1 MKALAK
7 WCKDNSIDLV
17 VIGPEDPLADGIVD
31 ALSAEGIPCF
41 GPNKRGAQIE
51 ANKDWS
57 KKFMDKYQLP
67 TARYQS
73 FSQAGPAKEFINNA
87 PFPALV
93 VKASGLA
100 AGKGVVVATT
110 KEEACQAVDEI
121 LTDAKYGAAGE
132 TVVIEE
138 VLEGDE
144 VSVLAFT
151 DGETVAM
158 MPPAQDHKRIGDG
171 DTGPNTGGMG
181 AYCPCPLI
189 TADQLLDVK
198 DQVLQRAVD
207 GLKAE
212 GIKYV
217 GVLYAGLM
225 VTKAGP
231 MVLEFNCRFGD
242 PETQVLMTL
251 LESDL
256 YTIMKACVD
265 GTLKQHQ
272 VQWNTKLSAVGVVI
286 ASKGYPETSTKGC
299 VISGLSQ
306 VQANPGIVVF
316 HSGVARGANGSL
328 VSAGGRVLLVCAR
341 AASLRAAAAAA
352 TAAAAAID
360 FPGAQYRK
368 DIAHRAFSKLNGLSY
383 LQSGVDID
391 AAATLVKEI
400 EPIATATHRRGVL
413 GRLGCFSGL
422 FQLSAMD
429 PTLKDPVLVQ
439 GTDGVGTK
447 LKIAEI
453 MNKYDTIGQDLVAMC
468 VNDIL
473 CAGAEPF
480 AFLDYMACGRLQ
492 VDVATT
498 IVRGIANA
506 CIASG
511 CALLGGET
519 AEMPSMYEVGK
530 YDLAGFAV
538 GVVDNMKQLP
548 RSKEIRAGDV
558 VLALPSTGVHSNG
571 YSLVQKIMNTCG
583 HEAGDVVLALP
594 STGVHSNGY
603 SLVQKIMNTCG
614 HEFQEKAPFSDSGKS
629 FGEEFLTPTGLYVNA
644 LLPAIKKGVIKGLAH
659 ITGGGLLENIPR
671 ILPPGIRVK
680 LDAKK
685 FTIKPIF
692 GWLQAKGMVSDFEML
707 RTFNCGVGMVVI
719 VDPVCAKEMLEL
731 VKEPITIVGSVE
743 NIGKEGGHQV
753 VVDNFKEAMAPL
765 TAPYIV
771 AGKSANQKS
780 LSYKDS
786 GVDIEAGDS
795 LVSLIKPLAR
805 STSRSGVIG
814 GLGGFGGCFQLKAVE
829 QDYKDPVLVL
839 ATDGVGTKLR
849 VAQKINQHSTIGID
863 LVAMCVNDILCNG
876 AAPLT
881 FLDYFACGALDVHV
895 ARNVVSGVAE
905 GCRQASAAL
914 IGGETAEMPGMY
926 EPGVYDIAGFALGV
940 VERSHILPKIND
952 ITVGDIIIGLPSN
965 GVHSNGFSL
974 IHKLVKKAGLHLDD
988 KAPFS
993 KEGLTLGEE
1002 FIKPTKI
1009 YVKSVLPALQK
1020 GYVKA
1025 VAHITGGGLMENIPR
1040 VIPENVRARL
1050 DAHLWNVH
1058 PVFAWIADMGL
1069 VKDDEM
1075 VRTFN
1080 CGVGMILVVSLEHQ
1094 AEVMNITRA
1103 YGAMVIGSIQKRPPG
1118 GARVVV
1124 DNFASALDLTR
1135 RMPMMPKKRVAVLV
1149 SGNGSNLQALID
1161 QCNDPAQCMCAEIC
1175 LVISNKK
1182 DAFALLRA
1190 EKAGIPSL
1198 VSNLPSLHTLF
1209 ICKEGR
1215 IQVSV
1220 LVSGNG
1226 SNLQALIDQ
1235 CNDPAQCM
1243 CAEICLVISNKKD
1256 AFALLRAE
1264 KAGIPSLV
1272 SNLPSLRILFICKE
1286 GRIQVS
1292 VLVSGNGSNLQALI
1306 DQCNDPAQCMCA
1318 EICLVI
1324 SNKKDAFALLRAE
1337 KAGIPSLVSVLVSGN
1352 GSNLQALID
1361 QCNDPAQCMCAE
1373 ICLVISNKK
1382 DAFALLRAEKAGI
1395 PSLVSNLPS
1404 LHTLFICKEGRIQVS
1419 VLVSGNGSN
1428 LQALIDQ
1435 CNDPAQCMCAEI
1447 CLVISNKKDAFAL
1460 LRAEKA
1466 GIPSLVSNLPSLHTL
1481 FICKEGRI
1489 QVSVLVSGNGSNLQA
1504 LIDQCNDPAQCM
1516 CAEICLVISNKKDA
1530 FALLRAEKAG
1540 IPSLVSVLVSGN
1552 GSNLQALI
1560 DQCNDPAQC
1569 MCAEIC
1575 LVISNKK
1582 DAFALLRAEKAGI
1595 PSLVSVL
1602 VSGNGSNLQALID
1615 QCNDPAQC
1623 MCAEICLV
1631 ISNKKDA
1638 FALLRAEKAG
1648 IPSLTFN
1655 HKDYASREEFDRAI
1669 SAALEQH
1676 KIDIVCLAGYMR
1688 ILSGEFVQKWKG
1700 RLLNIHPSL
1709 LPRHPGLH
1717 AQKQCL
1723 DAGDKESG
1731 CTVHFVDE
1739 GMDTGPIIV
1748 QDRVPVLKGDTVDSL
1763 TTRIHAAEHR
1773 AYARALRYV
1782 ATGRVRLSVQGQLMW
1797 TLYNDIN
1804 IYQRSNDSKGD
1815 TVDSL
1820 TTRIHAAE
1828 HRTYARAL
1836 RYVATGRVRLSVQ
1849 GQLMWTC

>member
-1 MKALAK
+1 MGEKNVLVVGGGGREHAICWKLADSPLVKQIFCAPGSVGISQVKKVQNVDISIKDHPALAK

-17 VIGPEDPLADGIVD
+17 VIGPEDPLAEGIVD
-31 ALSAEGIPCF
+31 ALSAQGIPCF
-41 GPNKRGAQIE
+41 GPNKKGAQIE

-73 FSQAGPAKEFINNA
+73 FKQAAPAKEFIHNA

-138 VLEGDE
+138 LLEGDE

-181 AYCPCPLI
+181 AYCPCPHI

-328 VSAGGRVLLVCAR
+328 VTAGGRVLLVCAR

-453 MNKYDTIGQDLVAMC
+453 MNIYDTIGQDLVAMC

-498 IVRGIANA
+498 IVKGIANA

-538 GVVDNMKQLP
+538 GVVDNTKQLP

-571 YSLVQKIMNTCG
+571 YSLVQKIMNQ
-583 HEAGDVVLALP
+583 
-594 STGVHSNGY
+594 S
-603 SLVQKIMNTCG
+603 G

-719 VDPVCAKEMLEL
+719 VDPVCAKEILTL
-731 VKEPITIVGSVE
+731 VEEPIAIVGSVE

-771 AGKSANQKS
+771 AGKAATQKS

-829 QDYKDPVLVL
+829 QEYKDPVLVL
-839 ATDGVGTKLR
+839 AADGVGTKLR

-905 GCRQASAAL
+905 GCRQSSAAL

-940 VERSHILPKIND
+940 VERTHILPKIND

-974 IHKLVKKAGLHLDD
+974 IHKLVKKAGLQLQD

-1025 VAHITGGGLMENIPR
+1025 VAHITGGGLLENIPR

-1075 VRTFN
+1075 IRTFN
-1080 CGVGMILVVSLEHQ
+1080 CGVGMVLVVALEHQ

-1103 YGAMVIGSIQKRPPG
+1103 HGAMVIGSIQKRPPG

-1135 RMPMMPKKRVAVLV
+1135 RMPMMPNKRVAVLV

-1161 QCNDPAQCMCAEIC
+1161 QTSDPAQCMCADIC

-1190 EKAGIPSL
+1190 EKAN
-1198 VSNLPSLHTLF
+1198 V
-1209 ICKEGR
+1209 
-1215 IQVSV
+1215 
-1220 LVSGNG
+1220 
-1226 SNLQALIDQ
+1226 
-1235 CNDPAQCM
+1235 
-1243 CAEICLVISNKKD
+1243 
-1256 AFALLRAE
+1256 
-1264 KAGIPSLV
+1264 
-1272 SNLPSLRILFICKE
+1272 
-1286 GRIQVS
+1286 
-1292 VLVSGNGSNLQALI
+1292 
-1306 DQCNDPAQCMCA
+1306 
-1318 EICLVI
+1318 
-1324 SNKKDAFALLRAE
+1324 
-1337 KAGIPSLVSVLVSGN
+1337 
-1352 GSNLQALID
+1352 
-1361 QCNDPAQCMCAE
+1361 
-1373 ICLVISNKK
+1373 
-1382 DAFALLRAEKAGI
+1382 
-1395 PSLVSNLPS
+1395 
-1404 LHTLFICKEGRIQVS
+1404 
-1419 VLVSGNGSN
+1419 
-1428 LQALIDQ
+1428 
-1435 CNDPAQCMCAEI
+1435 
-1447 CLVISNKKDAFAL
+1447 
-1460 LRAEKA
+1460 
-1466 GIPSLVSNLPSLHTL
+1466 
-1481 FICKEGRI
+1481 
-1489 QVSVLVSGNGSNLQA
+1489 
-1504 LIDQCNDPAQCM
+1504 
-1516 CAEICLVISNKKDA
+1516 
-1530 FALLRAEKAG
+1530 
-1540 IPSLVSVLVSGN
+1540 
-1552 GSNLQALI
+1552 
-1560 DQCNDPAQC
+1560 
-1569 MCAEIC
+1569 
-1575 LVISNKK
+1575 
-1582 DAFALLRAEKAGI
+1582 
-1595 PSLVSVL
+1595 
-1602 VSGNGSNLQALID
+1602 
-1615 QCNDPAQC
+1615 
-1623 MCAEICLV
+1623 
-1631 ISNKKDA
+1631 
-1638 FALLRAEKAG
+1638 
-1648 IPSLTFN
+1648 PSLTFN
-1655 HKDYASREEFDRAI
+1655 HKDFASREEFDRAI

-1748 QDRVPVLKGDTVDSL
+1748 QDRVPVLKDDTVDTL

-1782 ATGRVRLSVQGQLMW
+1782 ATGRVRLTTQGQLMW
-1797 TLYNDIN
+1797 T
-1804 IYQRSNDSKGD
+1804 S
-1815 TVDSL
+1815 
-1820 TTRIHAAE
+1820 
-1828 HRTYARAL
+1828 
-1836 RYVATGRVRLSVQ
+1836 
-1849 GQLMWTC
+1849 